1 MPNSSA
7 ANRAPLTTGTRLS
20 ATPALAS
27 ASSPS
32 PGTDGGA
39 VPGVVARA
47 ESTRRMS
54 VGKPTVLLPSPTPV
68 PPSSPTAVSFPSPT
82 AAPTPAPTAVPFPA
96 SSPMRSSRLRSCHF
110 QSHDACSDSGTDGGA
125 VPGVVA
131 RTESTRR
138 MSVGKPTVLLPSPTP
153 VPLSSPTA
161 VSFPS
166 PTAAPTPAPTAV
178 PFPASSPVRSSR
190 LRSCHF
196 QSHDACSGSALCH
209 FQCQRPPAPTAM
221 PLPAPTA
228 VPLPMPMAMPLPAP
242 TAVPLPT
249 PGALPVPLVPL
260 PMPTVVP
267 LPTPAVVPQAEPAAL
282 PFPAIG
288 RGPNDP
294 YWGVGV
300 CLSRHPARGRRLRAT
315 GTPQLEL

>member
-1 MPNSSA
+1 
-7 ANRAPLTTGTRLS
+7 
-20 ATPALAS
+20 
-27 ASSPS
+27 
-32 PGTDGGA
+32 
-39 VPGVVARA
+39 
-47 ESTRRMS
+47 MS
-54 VGKPTVLLPSPTPV
+54 VGKPTVLLPSPTPM
-68 PPSSPTAVSFPSPT
+68 PLSSPTAVSIPSPT
-82 AAPTPAPTAVPFPA
+82 AAPTPALTAEPFPA
-96 SSPMRSSRLRSCHF
+96 SSPVRSSRLRSCHF

-131 RTESTRR
+131 RAESTRR

-166 PTAAPTPAPTAV
+166 PTAAPTPAPTAE

-228 VPLPMPMAMPLPAP
+228 VPLP
-242 TAVPLPT
+242 T

-267 LPTPAVVPQAEPAAL
+267 LPTPAVVPQAESAAL